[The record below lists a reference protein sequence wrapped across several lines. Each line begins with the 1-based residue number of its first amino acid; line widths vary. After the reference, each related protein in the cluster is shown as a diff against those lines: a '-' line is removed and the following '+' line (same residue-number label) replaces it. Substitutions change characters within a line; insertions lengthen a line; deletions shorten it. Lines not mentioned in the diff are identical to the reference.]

1 MKVIEKIR
9 AKQESIRSTRQPT
22 IAFLGDSVTHGCFD
36 VYVKNNRLET
46 VVDMKSAYHEKV
58 RYILNMLYPET
69 PVTIVNAGISGDR
82 ADLGV
87 KRLERDVLDYK
98 PDLVIVCYGLNDAS
112 RGDALLDTY
121 EKSLAEIF
129 ERVTQTGAE
138 VIFMTP
144 NLRTDK
150 CDRPTGD
157 SIIDDVTEAVIKNE
171 TDGMA

>member
-1 MKVIEKIR
+1 M
-9 AKQESIRSTRQPT
+9 
-22 IAFLGDSVTHGCFD
+22 
-36 VYVKNNRLET
+36 
-46 VVDMKSAYHEKV
+46 
-58 RYILNMLYPET
+58 
-69 PVTIVNAGISGDR
+69 
-82 ADLGV
+82 GV

-138 VIFMTP
+138 VNFYDTQSQD
-144 NLRTDK
+144 RQ

-171 TDGMA
+171 TDGWL